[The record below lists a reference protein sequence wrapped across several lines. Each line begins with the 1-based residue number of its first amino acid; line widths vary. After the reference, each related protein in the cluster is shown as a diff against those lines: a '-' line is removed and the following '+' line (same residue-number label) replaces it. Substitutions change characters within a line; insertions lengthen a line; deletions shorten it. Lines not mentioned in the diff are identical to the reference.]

1 MVGGTCV
8 HTDIFGIVLDMIPAT
23 ANETK
28 EILEQ
33 IQEIVGAVWLTV
45 PCAAKMLEVD
55 KHKLYDAIAT
65 EELQSYKI
73 GPRSI
78 RIKKS
83 DLDHWVETN
92 PFNL

>member
-1 MVGGTCV
+1 
-8 HTDIFGIVLDMIPAT
+8 MIPAT

-28 EILEQ
+28 EILDQ
-33 IQEIVGAVWLTV
+33 IQEIVGALWLTV
-45 PCAAKMLEVD
+45 PDAAELLQVD
-55 KHKLYDAIAT
+55 KNKLYEAIAL
-65 EELQSYKI
+65 EELPAYKI
-73 GPRSI
+73 GPRAT